1 MSKRQ
6 QLKNLKRQRD
16 LPLSMGAVK
25 YNPISRLNGSDQ
37 GQSSDASQSASAGL
51 VLREEFDFVEHGRNV
66 STEKGL
72 TVRRLLHLG
81 TVKGCPLCR
90 DIQRRSLSQIRE
102 YRFSNRHGEVFE
114 VLARCFAYDDDQQPL
129 WDMSGSRT
137 KLFDLIYSPD
147 VRDKVANFFM
157 GVVQSEYGGARLSN
171 VEATPKLSDLK

>member
-1 MSKRQ
+1 MTTLQNTS
-6 QLKNLKRQRD
+6 
-16 LPLSMGAVK
+16 PA
-25 YNPISRLNGSDQ
+25 NGSDQ
-37 GQSSDASQSASAGL
+37 DQRNDADGSASAGL

-102 YRFSNRHGEVFE
+102 YHFSNRHGEVFE
-114 VLARCFAYDDDQQPL
+114 VLARCFAYEDDQQPL

-137 KLFDLIYSPD
+137 RLFDLIYSPD

-157 GVVQSEYGGARLSN
+157 GVVQSEYGGGETIKRGSDAEVDQFEKDYLRRQK
-171 VEATPKLSDLK
+171 EKPKE